1 MTLASLLAGAEPK
14 LEPSADLAW
23 LLAGWL
29 DCPVPALTLQ
39 LNRELDPARQALIRA
54 GLLRLAQGE
63 PPQYILGKAWFYGLE
78 LLVDHRVLIP
88 RPETE
93 GLVELALQLLEPA
106 ARVLEIGTGS
116 GAIAIA
122 LKHERPDL
130 ALTATDIS
138 ADALDL
144 ARDNAARHG
153 CAVAFVQ
160 ADLFPGVD
168 TCYDLVISN
177 PPYVSAA
184 EYGELDPQVR
194 DFEPPLA
201 LLAGEDGLAIFRR
214 VFARLRNY
222 LSDQGL
228 ALFEHGALQR
238 ESVIALG
245 ASAGFTYFLAQD
257 DLAGRNRYL
266 GFEFGGEKGKISPQ
280 RKAEQKQSKGRDDL

>member
-138 ADALDL
+138 AAALDL
-144 ARDNAARHG
+144 ARANASRHG
-153 CAVAFVQ
+153 CLIGFLA
-160 ADLFPGVD
+160 ADLYPAGAGPF
-168 TCYDLVISN
+168 DLVISN
-177 PPYVSAA
+177 PPYISAA
-184 EYGELDPQVR
+184 EYGELETKVR
-194 DFEPPLA
+194 DFEPRQA
-201 LLAGEDGLAIFRR
+201 LLAEENGLQIYRR
-214 VFARLRNY
+214 LFARLRNHLADNG
-222 LSDQGL
+222 LS
-228 ALFEHGALQR
+228 LFEHGFAQR
-238 ESVIALG
+238 EAITALG
-245 ASAGFTYFLAQD
+245 AAAGFECCLAQD

-266 GFEFGGEKGKISPQ
+266 GFKF
-280 RKAEQKQSKGRDDL
+280 KQSNREKRKSG

>member
-1 MTLASLLAGAEPK
+1 MTLASLLAGTEPK

-29 DCPVPALTLQ
+29 DCPVPALTQQ

-138 ADALDL
+138 AAALDL
-144 ARDNAARHG
+144 ARANASRHG
-153 CAVAFVQ
+153 CLIGFLA
-160 ADLFPGVD
+160 ADLYPAGAGPF
-168 TCYDLVISN
+168 DLVISN
-177 PPYVSAA
+177 PPYISAA
-184 EYGELDPQVR
+184 EYGELETKVR
-194 DFEPPLA
+194 DFEPPAA
-201 LLAGEDGLAIFRR
+201 LLAAEDGLAFYRR
-214 VFARLRNY
+214 VFARLQNH
-222 LSDQGL
+222 L
-228 ALFEHGALQR
+228 ADEGVVLFEHGATQR
-238 ESVIALG
+238 DSIIALG
-245 ASAGFTYFLAQD
+245 TQAGFTCFLAQD

-266 GFEFGGEKGKISPQ
+266 GF
-280 RKAEQKQSKGRDDL
+280 R